1 MVLTRELPQL
11 PVELL
16 EAHNDEIPIHN
27 PARASNCIKQIHRLS
42 IMLKQEAMLLHK
54 IRYKQKNQH
63 KSATWWRHISGSQ
76 RVAYR
81 LLEQLEKGLVP
92 HLPPSADDKQPVLS
106 VQSLFA
112 ISESSLRISFLAEKT
127 FSYHVK
133 AAAAVQQLL
142 RAALFMPIAMTLKAL
157 IARLHSIWTCVTE
170 ELHSFLLL
178 IRVTLKKKPRLA
190 QDLEGYIG
198 SMPAQLRIFWKDAAP
213 KSSKN
218 AKSAAATVV
227 QSASGSTSGTPS
239 ATPSRAQSPVLSKVQ
254 SKSKGKSSLSQSF
267 QPETQQD
274 MAVDSPPAAPVT
286 IAKPENMPIAESKDD
301 LMSEVAAKPKKV
313 KKRKKA
319 GAGDDIDAI
328 FAGL

>member
-1 MVLTRELPQL
+1 MDLRDRGAAFVLVTHQ
-11 PVELL
+11 
-16 EAHNDEIPIHN
+16 
-27 PARASNCIKQIHRLS
+27 SNA
-42 IMLKQEAMLLHK
+42 E
-54 IRYKQKNQH
+54 
-63 KSATWWRHISGSQ
+63 
-76 RVAYR
+76 
-81 LLEQLEKGLVP
+81 EE
-92 HLPPSADDKQPVLS
+92 
-106 VQSLFA
+106 
-112 ISESSLRISFLAEKT
+112 SESISPTSLVDMTPMA
-127 FSYHVK
+127 H
-133 AAAAVQQLL
+133 AARFVSL
-142 RAALFMPIAMTLKAL
+142 
-157 IARLHSIWTCVTE
+157 S
-170 ELHSFLLL
+170 
-178 IRVTLKKKPRLA
+178 KPRLA